1 VRNARFLARVRARGQ
16 CPNALHLRTRA
27 HALTHASLSVPSTRC
42 PPTQATLPVGKL
54 KRKTVYF
61 LKVAPGPLPKE
72 EFEKKIVHGDLCE
85 SALEQLSLLAQEVF
99 LPMLCNPH
107 NQAGWPEM
115 VTREVM
121 DNLYKFSASACVTVG
136 LSKGQ
141 TLLPV
146 PPVGK
151 SKPKSNKPSHD
162 GDRSIRPSAADSS
175 RGSGIS
181 MVQPRETLSGGTPGA
196 QHKLGFGHGLG
207 AAAHAAALLT
217 GSHSILGHTLP
228 SFAEGGGAFIPQ
240 QDLDMIHVVES
251 AVVLWTHQIKN
262 VLRTE
267 PDQARVRPASARAS
281 QASTAQRGRRLTRA
295 SCPPAP
301 VPTLSSARS
310 QALKEGAH
318 PGPLSE
324 IEFWSKKATSL
335 NGIQEQLAS
344 PGIHKA
350 MELLK
355 ATNSTFFPAFERLCA
370 DVEFASKEANSNV
383 QFLTPLKKC
392 VMGAHAA
399 ARPHARVQTLR
410 AATQPDAHATT
421 PHVRFR
427 RFFERLSLGDDFMAL
442 PEMFTPMFHLV
453 LLVWRHSAYYNSPMR
468 LVVLMRE
475 ICNDVIEQ
483 SVKNCD
489 SGTLFDSLPVESA
502 DKLRAAL
509 KVCGSLRAAY
519 AAAAEESHKVVPAN
533 PWKVSAA
540 AIFTRFDAFVE
551 RCTDLMDL
559 FHTASQFG
567 RLERVEIGGTK
578 GRALTASVRAVHAD
592 FTSAVARFHLVSY
605 DVMDTDSGV
614 FEADYAAFR
623 SAVRELERRLA
634 ALIGTALDD
643 CSSVGRTFKLLDSF
657 EGVMERDVIAAELEK
672 KHVTLLRAFAAD
684 IKEVHDVFTAGRTAP
699 QLSKNAA
706 PNSGAVA
713 WLRAL
718 LQRVEEPFE
727 RLRQMGQVL
736 TATPEGVALDAQY
749 TQLVTALKEAEGG
762 IVLDWSSRAE
772 ELGDERLKQSLLVR
786 DETTGMVSVN
796 FDPAL
801 TKLLREVRYF
811 MLQGV
816 EIPPGAAQVFKRSE
830 TLRQQTGN
838 LELVAGLYNNAQRVL
853 LAVERP
859 LVDRKLENVD
869 AALERGQTVL
879 NWNSPKVDEYIQ
891 EVMAQV
897 KDLDAIVEQ
906 LKGSVAATEKIL
918 QGWAKK
924 PMFDRRDGRTYSPEE
939 FRESHRAH
947 LAARHAEV
955 TEGAAEIA
963 RLMNASAK
971 KLLVRS
977 LACACPPLVCNCG
990 PLLTRSLPLSLSL
1003 AARTPAGAQDGLAQ
1017 LEGVHGVRLGHRHGA
1032 QLLSTRALRRRHLPC
1047 GIACL
1052 RFLAIFASA
1061 L

>member
-1 VRNARFLARVRARGQ
+1 
-16 CPNALHLRTRA
+16 
-27 HALTHASLSVPSTRC
+27 
-42 PPTQATLPVGKL
+42 
-54 KRKTVYF
+54 
-61 LKVAPGPLPKE
+61 
-72 EFEKKIVHGDLCE
+72 
-85 SALEQLSLLAQEVF
+85 
-99 LPMLCNPH
+99 
-107 NQAGWPEM
+107 
-115 VTREVM
+115 
-121 DNLYKFSASACVTVG
+121 
-136 LSKGQ
+136 
-141 TLLPV
+141 
-146 PPVGK
+146 
-151 SKPKSNKPSHD
+151 
-162 GDRSIRPSAADSS
+162 
-175 RGSGIS
+175 
-181 MVQPRETLSGGTPGA
+181 
-196 QHKLGFGHGLG
+196 
-207 AAAHAAALLT
+207 
-217 GSHSILGHTLP
+217 
-228 SFAEGGGAFIPQ
+228 
-240 QDLDMIHVVES
+240 
-251 AVVLWTHQIKN
+251 
-262 VLRTE
+262 
-267 PDQARVRPASARAS
+267 
-281 QASTAQRGRRLTRA
+281 
-295 SCPPAP
+295 
-301 VPTLSSARS
+301 
-310 QALKEGAH
+310 
-318 PGPLSE
+318 
-324 IEFWSKKATSL
+324 
-335 NGIQEQLAS
+335 
-344 PGIHKA
+344 
-350 MELLK
+350 
-355 ATNSTFFPAFERLCA
+355 
-370 DVEFASKEANSNV
+370 
-383 QFLTPLKKC
+383 
-392 VMGAHAA
+392 
-399 ARPHARVQTLR
+399 
-410 AATQPDAHATT
+410 
-421 PHVRFR
+421 
-427 RFFERLSLGDDFMAL
+427 
-442 PEMFTPMFHLV
+442 MFTPMFHLV

-489 SGTLFDSLPVESA
+489 SATLFDSLPVESA
-502 DKLRAAL
+502 DKLRVAL
-509 KVCGSLRAAY
+509 KVCGALRSAY

-540 AIFTRFDAFVE
+540 AIFARFDAFVE
-551 RCTDLMDL
+551 RCTDLVDL

-623 SAVRELERRLA
+623 SSVRELERRLA

-672 KHVTLLRAFAAD
+672 KHVTLLRAYAAD

-727 RLRQMGQVL
+727 RLRLMGQVL

-749 TQLVTALKEAEGG
+749 TQLVTALKEAEAG
-762 IVLDWSSRAE
+762 IVLEWSSRAE

-786 DETTGMVSVN
+786 DEATGMVSVN

-859 LVDRKLENVD
+859 LVERKLENVD

-971 KLLVRS
+971 KLLVRR
-977 LACACPPLVCNCG
+977 LTHACMVTLPLVPARCSPAILVAPRVRRCPRRARLAG
-990 PLLTRSLPLSLSL
+990 RRTWSTSRASLWCVHTTHAPGATAPSSVHACTPVLSCSSIGGLASPLS
-1003 AARTPAGAQDGLAQ
+1003 P
-1017 LEGVHGVRLGHRHGA
+1017 
-1032 QLLSTRALRRRHLPC
+1032 
-1047 GIACL
+1047 
-1052 RFLAIFASA
+1052 
-1061 L
+1061 